1 MGTNSILLIE
11 NGLNSGIFISLSMFL
26 KNFKNKSFSFCSTDL
41 YFSIFLI
48 LLFIEYKTKKYSFS
62 SFSINKISWLLG
74 IFLVSIFWILK
85 LWLSKF
91 ASNTFINESVA
102 NPFISML
109 SQFKEKFPD
118 NFLSLKYPSK

>member
-62 SFSINKISWLLG
+62 SFSINKIS
-74 IFLVSIFWILK
+74 
-85 LWLSKF
+85 
-91 ASNTFINESVA
+91 
-102 NPFISML
+102 
-109 SQFKEKFPD
+109 
-118 NFLSLKYPSK
+118 